1 MCTKYIFVFFISDS
15 RGVSVVFV
23 SLEDNV
29 YMYIIFIYIYSL
41 SFSSRSQLYSGLNT
55 NIYHFY

>member
-23 SLEDNV
+23 SLED
-29 YMYIIFIYIYSL
+29 SL
-41 SFSSRSQLYSGLNT
+41 FLFRLEVNCTVG
-55 NIYHFY
+55 